1 MKQIGEVLGSLEI
14 GGRPHTTGNL
24 PAPLAGKIPA
34 FSKPLKASAITGP
47 PLPDSELRSLIGR
60 LLGESG
66 FVART
71 TDPALP
77 WQGTA
82 LSRLA
87 SMCERR
93 EMPPNSIA
101 AARQLMRELLRPAQE
116 DHLATRIMAF
126 MAHFY
131 DPRMG
136 ESVRS
141 VVLLDWCRMVGD
153 YPLWAVESAID
164 QWLSREQ
171 RKPTPKSI
179 LDLIPYAAR
188 SPSIR
193 SEAA

>member
-1 MKQIGEVLGSLEI
+1 MKAIGEVVASLTA
-14 GGRPHTTGNL
+14 GGQIHTAGNL
-24 PAPLAGKIPA
+24 PAPKGSMMPTLSGKRTSSA
-34 FSKPLKASAITGP
+34 TTGLPLTDQTLRSAIGT
-47 PLPDSELRSLIGR
+47 
-60 LLGESG
+60 LLGATG
-66 FVART
+66 FVAQT
-71 TDPALP
+71 GDPALP

-93 EMPPNSIA
+93 EMPPNSTG
-101 AARQLMRELLRPAQE
+101 AARQLIRELLRPAQE

-131 DPRMG
+131 DPKMG
-136 ESVRS
+136 EAVRS
-141 VVLLDWCRMVGD
+141 VVLLDWCRMLGD
-153 YPLWAVESAID
+153 FPLWAIESAMD

-179 LDLIPYAAR
+179 LDLIPYAVR

-193 SEAA
+193 AVA